1 MIAQFF
7 SVVDTLHSRRRAR
20 NVVWGI
26 RITLAIAFI
35 LGAIEKI
42 WGERF
47 KVPGVTF
54 FDYDLKLF
62 FEAMYRTGL
71 YWRFLG
77 WAQCVSGVLLL
88 IPRTALLGAL
98 LYMSI
103 ITNIV
108 FITYSMDFRGIAF
121 LTTLMWL
128 GCALLLVWDYK
139 RLKPILHTQPSGA

>member
-1 MIAQFF
+1 MVAQFF
-7 SVVDTLHSRRRAR
+7 GFVNNLRNHRWAR
-20 NVVWGI
+20 VTIWTI
-26 RITLAIAFI
+26 RILLAVAFM
-35 LGAIEKI
+35 LGALEKI
-42 WGERF
+42 WGDRF

-77 WAQCVSGVLLL
+77 WAQFVAGVLLL

-121 LTTLMWL
+121 LTTLMWV
-128 GCALLLVWDYK
+128 GCLMLLVWDCK
-139 RLKPILHTQPSGA
+139 RLIPIVYPERAGN